1 MKIKGIIDE
10 DFVNYKKPSMTIEFP
25 ICKDFKCGKELCQ
38 NSPLAKAPIYD
49 IPIDKIIKRYMSN
62 NITSA
67 VVAQGLDPID
77 SAEELLDFIKEFRKV
92 SDDDIVIY
100 TGYNEDE
107 IFMTV
112 NFLQEFYK
120 NIIIKYG
127 RYIPNQT
134 PHYDEVLGVNL
145 ASDNQYAERIC

>member
-25 ICKDFKCGKELCQ
+25 YCDFKCGKEFCQ
-38 NSPLAKAPIYD
+38 NSPLVKAPTYD
-49 IPIDKIIKRYMSN
+49 IPIDKIIKRYMNN

-67 VVAQGLDPID
+67 IVAQGMEPLD
-77 SAEELLDFIKEFRKV
+77 SAEDLLEFIKEFRKV
-92 SDDDIVIY
+92 SDDDIVIF

-112 NFLQEFYK
+112 NMLQEFYK
-120 NIIIKYG
+120 NIIIKFG
-127 RYIPNQT
+127 RYIPNQA
-134 PHYDEVLGVNL
+134 PHYDKVLGVNL
-145 ASDNQYAERIC
+145 ASNNQYAERIC